1 MSTTTSPRFKAV
13 REGNFYVIRDRH
25 EVARYKAWRDRQALV
40 ASAAAVLAELP
51 DPPRPTP
58 FQRVGGVGVIDFGAK
73 PKPRAKPVT
82 ASASDKSPGVELR
95 DVSPKVRE
103 LPVE

>member
-1 MSTTTSPRFKAV
+1 MSTLKWFEDPKQ
-13 REGNFYVIRDRH
+13 YVAIRDP
-25 EVARYKAWRDRQALV
+25 EKVAAWRQRRRLRALQ
-40 ASAAAVLAELP
+40 ASAAQVLAELP
-51 DPPRPTP
+51 EPPSPTP

-73 PKPRAKPVT
+73 PAAKPKAVT